1 MSGNSSSSQ
10 IFFASLLTCRLY
22 CVLGACTEV
31 YLRVFYLVK
40 IFSHSRLNPRWYP
53 LFPSVPATVPTNDDP
68 SKQTRSRDSRPFG
81 NQCKSTKHKTQH
93 KGWPW
98 EIISLNK
105 LPTPPFSPNN
115 QRPRAT
121 FHCRWCRFVFLSPSH
136 QTRVVNRF
144 LRPATPPK

>member
-1 MSGNSSSSQ
+1 M
-10 IFFASLLTCRLY
+10 
-22 CVLGACTEV
+22 LGACTEV

-105 LPTPPFSPNN
+105 LPTPPLQPKQPAASG
-115 QRPRAT
+115 
-121 FHCRWCRFVFLSPSH
+121 HISLSLVSIRLPLTVPSDTCGESLPSSRH
-136 QTRVVNRF
+136 
-144 LRPATPPK
+144 PPKMTRGEVVGIVRLTCVVS